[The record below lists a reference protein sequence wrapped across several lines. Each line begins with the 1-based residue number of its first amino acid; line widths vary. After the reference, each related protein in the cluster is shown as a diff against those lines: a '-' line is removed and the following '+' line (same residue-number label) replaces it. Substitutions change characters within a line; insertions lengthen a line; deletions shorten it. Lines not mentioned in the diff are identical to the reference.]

1 MLLRANAEHVVR
13 GVNWIGDRG
22 GQFDVETA
30 LADLRRIVV
39 PTLDGRTVLLED
51 VATARLGPQPRR
63 GAFEKDGVEVAGG
76 VVLMANG
83 ENPLAL
89 TRRLKAKVRELCGG
103 FA

>member
-1 MLLRANAEHVVR
+1 MAIAA
-13 GVNWIGDRG
+13 

-89 TRRLKAKVRELCGG
+89 TRRLKAKVRELGRVCLRECGSFRSTTG
-103 FA
+103 LR